1 MRALPVR
8 FVSLI
13 PVSVEVDLIQPYV
26 NKIVIDRVVW
36 VYSTN
41 ETDSHYTTES
51 LLINNVVY
59 AQIERTYGIYETS
72 ESTHY
77 L

>member
-1 MRALPVR
+1 M
-8 FVSLI
+8 SLI
-13 PVSVEVDLIQPYV
+13 TVNVEVDLIQPYV

-36 VYSTN
+36 VFSTN
-41 ETDSHYTTES
+41 ETDNHYTTEA
-51 LLINNVVY
+51 LLISNAVY